1 MEIIDQFN
9 HCIKFQIRCIKF
21 QFNCDVFKIDEIFTT
36 KFS

>member
-9 HCIKFQIRCIKF
+9 HCIKFKIRCIKF
-21 QFNCDVFKIDEIFTT
+21 QFNCDVFKIDEIFIT